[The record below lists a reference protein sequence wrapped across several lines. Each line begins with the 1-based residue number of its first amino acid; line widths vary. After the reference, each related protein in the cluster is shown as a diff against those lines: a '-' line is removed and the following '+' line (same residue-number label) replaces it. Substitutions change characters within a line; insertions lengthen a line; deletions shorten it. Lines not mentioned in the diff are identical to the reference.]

1 MSNVLNG
8 KEIENLKVS
17 GKILKDS
24 LNEVKNAI
32 KPGISTLELDKIAED
47 AIVRQGAIP
56 SFKDY
61 EVKGSGS
68 FPASLCIS
76 VNDEVVHGLPTERVI
91 KDGDVVSL
99 DLGAIYN
106 GMCTDMAVTVAV
118 GEVDTNIK
126 KLISV
131 TRDSLNLGIS
141 EAKAGNFIGDI
152 GNAVQTYAEKN
163 KFGVVR
169 DLVGHGIG
177 VEPHMQPS
185 IPNFGK
191 KGSGA
196 EIVEGMALAIEP
208 MLTEGNYN
216 VKVGRD
222 GWTVL
227 TRDGSIAAHFEHTI
241 VIVGGKPLVV
251 TQ

>member
-1 MSNVLNG
+1 
-8 KEIENLKVS
+8 
-17 GKILKDS
+17 
-24 LNEVKNAI
+24 
-32 KPGISTLELDKIAED
+32 
-47 AIVRQGAIP
+47 
-56 SFKDY
+56 
-61 EVKGSGS
+61 VKGSGS

>member
-1 MSNVLNG
+1 MSNILSK
-8 KEIENLKVS
+8 KEIKDIKVC

-24 LNEVKNAI
+24 LNEVKNAV
-32 KPGISTLELDKIAED
+32 KPGVSTLELDKIAED
-47 AIVRQGAIP
+47 AIVRQGAVP

-61 EVKGSGS
+61 EVKGSGN
-68 FPASLCIS
+68 FPFTTCVSI
-76 VNDEVVHGLPTERVI
+76 NDEVVHGLPSKRI
-91 KDGDVVSL
+91 INNGDVVSL

-106 GMCTDMAVTVAV
+106 GVCTDMAITLPV
-118 GEVDTNIK
+118 GDVSESAL

-131 TRDSLNLGIS
+131 TRECLNLGIN
-141 EAKAGNFIGDI
+141 EAKAGKYIGDI
-152 GNAVQTYAEKN
+152 GNAVQTHAERN

-177 VEPHMQPS
+177 TEPHMQPS

-191 KGSGA
+191 KGAGA
-196 EIVEGMALAIEP
+196 KIIEGMALAIEP
-208 MLTEGNYN
+208 MLTEGNYE
-216 VKVGRD
+216 VKVGMD

-241 VIVGGKPLVV
+241 VIVEGKPIVV
-251 TQ
+251 TA